1 MAMCSAGHSILLRSV
16 LGFGGRSRM
25 SECTHCAGTGVMQG
39 PLEIDCAACQGSGVI
54 IAGTCPACDG
64 RGAKTITTDVL
75 CNQCGGS
82 GLVRRSGVE
91 S

>member
-1 MAMCSAGHSILLRSV
+1 
-16 LGFGGRSRM
+16 M

-39 PLEIDCAACQGSGVI
+39 PLEIDCAACQGSGLI

-64 RGAKTITTDVL
+64 HGVKSIVTDVL
-75 CNQCGGS
+75 CACCGGC
-82 GLVRRSGVE
+82 GVVRE